1 MVVGIRLDDVLQS
14 LWRGYLAITPQAQ
27 RIHQLLIGRGD
38 TVVNDHIALRTFDL
52 PGLAIEDIDRVF
64 VACGYQAAQ
73 SYEFPDKKLFAYHY
87 QHPEPG
93 RPKLFVSALLV
104 DQLSAEAQ
112 EVIARLVAEVPAGAA
127 AHPLFV
133 SSGRPWRLVHADYQR
148 LAQES
153 EYAAWLA
160 AFGFRANHFTVDAGK
175 LASFPGGL
183 AQLNR
188 FLADSGVALNQSGG
202 EIKGS
207 PAQLLEQSSTL
218 ADEVEVEFADGE
230 RHRLPSCY
238 VEFARRY
245 PGPDGQ
251 LFQGFIAGSATR
263 LFEST
268 DRR

>member
-1 MVVGIRLDDVLQS
+1 MLQI
-14 LWRGYLAITPQAQ
+14 LWQGYVAITPQAQ
-27 RIHQLLIGRGD
+27 RIHELLTARGD

-52 PGLAIEDIDRVF
+52 PGVAIEDIDRVF
-64 VACGYQAAQ
+64 VTCGYQAAQ

-104 DQLSAEAQ
+104 SELSEQAQ
-112 EVIARLVAEVPAGAA
+112 GIIGRLVAEVPAGAA

-133 SSGRPWRLVHADYQR
+133 SSGRPWRLLHTDYTR

-160 AFGFRANHFTVDAGK
+160 AFGFRANHFTVDAGQ
-175 LASFPGGL
+175 LGSFPGGL
-183 AQLNR
+183 AELNR
-188 FLADSGVALNQSGG
+188 FLVEQGFALNQSGG

-207 PAQLLEQSSTL
+207 PAELLEQSSTL
-218 ADEVEVEFADGE
+218 ADEVDVEFEGGE

-245 PGPDGQ
+245 PGPDGE